1 MNIEFLKDGTTLTVK
16 PEGRLDATTSPDADL
31 RIQAEI
37 EGITDIILD
46 LERVDY
52 ISSRGLRVI
61 LSWYQEMEQRGGSL
75 KVLNVNEYI
84 KEVFDLTGFLGFLEI
99 E

>member
-16 PEGRLDATTSPDADL
+16 PEGRLDATTSPEADL
-31 RIQAEI
+31 RIQAET
-37 EGITDIILD
+37 EGVTDMILD

-52 ISSRGLRVI
+52 ISSGGLRVI

-75 KVLNVNEYI
+75 KVLNPNEYI